1 MYGITFIMHKM
12 LPAPIAKRQLEEMVT
27 AYVQRSKHGATVAKL
42 RELLG
47 KVTDEQKLNILQ
59 QTKNRWCDMTALH
72 EAADRDDA
80 EMITTILSSFRSSDR
95 LKLLMKLDASGST
108 PLQRAAARSCK
119 KSVKALLD
127 SLTAQQ
133 QLQLLTKKRAGDTA
147 IEMASGETFDT
158 LLEYGM
164 AATNKA
170 RNGEFCLLQSFLRV
184 T

>member
-1 MYGITFIMHKM
+1 MYDITYKMHEM
-12 LPAPIAKRQLEEMVT
+12 FAVPIAKRQLEEMVT
-27 AYVQRSKHGATVAKL
+27 AYVQRSKHRADVVKL

-47 KVTDEQKLNILQ
+47 KVTDDQKLSILRQIKNI
-59 QTKNRWCDMTALH
+59 WDMTALH
-72 EAADRDDA
+72 EAACRDDA
-80 EMITTILSSFRSSDR
+80 KMITTILSTLQSSDR
-95 LKLLMKLDASGST
+95 LKLLMKLDVSGCT
-108 PLQRAAARSCK
+108 PLHKAAARSCK
-119 KSVKALLD
+119 KSVKAVLD

-164 AATNKA
+164 AATSKA
-170 RNGEFCLLQSFLRV
+170 RNGKFYLLQIFLHD